1 MVRWARDYVMLEV
14 TYCEAMFRMDSPVEV
29 IMIVKTNVIVQMTL
43 RDNLCAEL
51 ANMMD

>member
-1 MVRWARDYVMLEV
+1 MMEV

-43 RDNLCAEL
+43 RGNMCAEL
-51 ANMMD
+51 GNMTDEK